1 MQFVTIE
8 FVLDKYMPVAT
19 RSFPVAIPATIT
31 QSSLLAGIREAL
43 VTAGFPSPLK
53 QYTIGTDLFC
63 VWRLVFDAT
72 KAAGT
77 AFYRLK
83 VTSGLVVTHTVG
95 SGFADATNAL
105 SGALTD
111 FHAVT
116 FSANFPVNFAGF
128 QSSELVLALATQGST
143 TQFNAGY
150 LRLQN
155 APQFDDQG
163 FCNLFLSTSNVFTS
177 LSTIT
182 PSPYGSTASWVT
194 SLNATQMQDPDPLSQ
209 ERSIEAPFK
218 LWNAANTGIMCW
230 SSPELGMGAN
240 ASMSMG
246 SLHIPSGTTEEWYAT
261 RQGAGTLIIR
271 IK

>member
-1 MQFVTIE
+1 
-8 FVLDKYMPVAT
+8 MPVAT
-19 RSFPVAIPATIT
+19 RSSPVAIPATIT
-31 QSSLLAGIREAL
+31 QASLLAGIRDAL
-43 VTAGFPSPLK
+43 VVAGFPAPLK
-53 QYTIGTDLFC
+53 QYTVGTDLFC
-63 VWRLVFDAT
+63 VWRLVFDAA

-83 VTSGLVVTHTVG
+83 VTSGLAVSHTVG

-105 SGALTD
+105 TGALTD

-116 FSANFPVNFAGF
+116 FSASFPINFAGF

-163 FCNLFLSTSNVFTS
+163 FCNVFLATSNTFAS

-194 SLNATQMQDPDPLSQ
+194 SLNPTQMQDPDPLSQ
-209 ERSIEAPFK
+209 ERSSEAPFK
-218 LWNAANTGIMCW
+218 LWNAASAGIMCS

-240 ASMSMG
+240 SGMSIG
-246 SLHIPSGTTEEWYAT
+246 SLHIPSGTTEEWYVT
-261 RQGAGTLIIR
+261 RPGAGTLIIR
-271 IK
+271 VK